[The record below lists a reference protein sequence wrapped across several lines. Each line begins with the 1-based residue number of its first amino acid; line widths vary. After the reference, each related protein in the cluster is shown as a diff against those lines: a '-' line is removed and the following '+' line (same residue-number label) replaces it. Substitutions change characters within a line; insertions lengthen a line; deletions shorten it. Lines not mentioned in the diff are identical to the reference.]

1 MKSVI
6 TNNLYDQNFDKVEP
20 MTLKEFRK
28 EFDDLLNQQQIIT
41 WKEDA
46 EKYRAKENRFGNTL
60 SLKEIDAEIER
71 YSKMEAEIKEL
82 KEELERAKTW
92 GKNVIEKNRDE
103 IKTLKEELEIRTCER
118 DGFIIMKND
127 FSKQIEKYQKL
138 VGDIESMMKN
148 GITNKMNLKK
158 LIGELEK

>member
-1 MKSVI
+1 M
-6 TNNLYDQNFDKVEP
+6 NLEQDIE
-20 MTLKEFRK
+20 
-28 EFDDLLNQQQIIT
+28 ISH
-41 WKEDA
+41 
-46 EKYRAKENRFGNTL
+46 EK
-60 SLKEIDAEIER
+60 
-71 YSKMEAEIKEL
+71 
-82 KEELERAKTW
+82 
-92 GKNVIEKNRDE
+92 E